1 MSILDEL
8 DLLPRASKSKFDYNE
23 FENDAIAKIR
33 GGADLLG
40 KDGALMP
47 LIKKLVE
54 AALEGEMDNHL
65 SEEKNNGNSNRR
77 NGKKSKTIKTSSGS
91 VNIDTPRDRNSTF
104 EPEIIRK
111 RETVLNES
119 VDRKVLAL
127 FSLGMSYK
135 SITEHLAEI
144 YGLEVSL
151 SKISQITDRLLP
163 VIGH

>member
-1 MSILDEL
+1 MSMLDEL

-77 NGKKSKTIKTSSGS
+77 NGKKSKTIKTSSGA
-91 VNIDTPRDRNSTF
+91 VNIDTPRDRNI
-104 EPEIIRK
+104 PK
-111 RETVLNES
+111 GNENVGS
-119 VDRKVLAL
+119 A
-127 FSLGMSYK
+127 MN
-135 SITEHLAEI
+135 
-144 YGLEVSL
+144 
-151 SKISQITDRLLP
+151 
-163 VIGH
+163 